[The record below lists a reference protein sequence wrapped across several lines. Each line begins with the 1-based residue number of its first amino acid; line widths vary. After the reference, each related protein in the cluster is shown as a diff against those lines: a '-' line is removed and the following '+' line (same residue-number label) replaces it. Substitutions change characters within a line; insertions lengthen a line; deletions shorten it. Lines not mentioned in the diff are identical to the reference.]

1 MLYNL
6 FLNMTPFQSLLLS
19 LPFLLSMYSSV
30 IFFIINIQQYQDTKV
45 DDDTESDDDS
55 DDEPDEEITN
65 SIKFNRDY
73 EKKYIDKLK
82 IVKNEKDIKKEYEF
96 TEEEKLLVASKIEE
110 LKKDSNSTNTSNNNN
125 NNTNETEEITK
136 KAEEHVMNKRW
147 EKLMNSYV
155 LENTPLGNV
164 LMRYNVN
171 TEVFEFYSDNTIPY
185 RYLEAVARKYVL
197 TNNCIPLYID
207 MEETLKESEQKMLEQ
222 EEKDKQEKEN
232 NSEKKD
238 TKKSVFANLKDYNKP
253 SFSSSVKNIPPPK
266 NSVSNIRIDN
276 TNEDKKILLKE
287 KANRYSYQGKIANC
301 NFIKKV
307 DKKLVNKRY
316 GLSFADF
323 KKKIVENELS

>member
-1 MLYNL
+1 
-6 FLNMTPFQSLLLS
+6 MTPMQSLLLS
-19 LPFLLSMYSSV
+19 LPFLFSMYSSV
-30 IFFIINIQQYQDTKV
+30 IFFIIQNQQQYITD

-55 DDEPDEEITN
+55 DDEHDEETSN

-96 TEEEKLLVASKIEE
+96 TEEEKLLVVGKIEE
-110 LKKDSNSTNTSNNNN
+110 LKKDINSNNNN

-147 EKLMNSYV
+147 ERLMNSYV

-171 TEVFEFYSDNTIPY
+171 TEVFEFYSDSTIPY

-207 MEETLKESEQKMLEQ
+207 MEETLKESEQKMLDQ
-222 EEKDKQEKEN
+222 EAKDKQEKEN

-276 TNEDKKILLKE
+276 TNEDKKVLLKE

-323 KKKIVENELS
+323 KKKIVEK